1 MPMVDFS
8 ELSDV
13 EMQIAMRLS
22 DGYSHAEI
30 AACVGLSTSA
40 VKQRITAIQKKTGV
54 PNKIALAVAFLKA
67 RQK

>member
-1 MPMVDFS
+1 MDLS
-8 ELSDV
+8 GLSDI

-40 VKQRITAIQKKTGV
+40 VKQRITTIMRKTGA
-54 PNKIALAVAFLKA
+54 PNKIVLAVEVLRERLGK
-67 RQK
+67 